1 MNVESAIANIPVIV
15 HQTIRNDYLNVD
27 QFNTDIEELKLE
39 LPLIKVQYDKSLNN
53 YNDLSLAIDQQN
65 TTIAKII
72 SSNQDLND
80 KLNDEIQ
87 YLSSQFHRTIRD
99 LENKLQ
105 VYIATVSNQ
114 QKTVSFTQSHN

>member
-27 QFNTDIEELKLE
+27 QFNTDIEELKVE